1 MLPRA
6 AACEEEAA
14 RRGLP
19 GRTRRFGPRGGGGW
33 PDGDGYRQMRS
44 PAPAAARGGAAV
56 GRGSGNTRAI
66 YSKVGTR
73 RIAGD
78 FLPYFGDFSG
88 EKIGSEAGEVGC

>member
-1 MLPRA
+1 M
-6 AACEEEAA
+6 A
-14 RRGLP
+14 RRGRLS
-19 GRTRRFGPRGGGGW
+19 
-33 PDGDGYRQMRS
+33 PDAIAGAGCR
-44 PAPAAARGGAAV
+44 AGGAAV

-73 RIAGD
+73 RIPGD